1 MTSHKP
7 VARAPSLLARTQ
19 IGGFGEVLQ
28 EILIREQQTT
38 EAQAPSASAGLP
50 DLSAPDVGCHTIYDH
65 GALRDY
71 AERLARASA
80 AHDTPASAGHA
91 PDSYARLRVATV
103 QKKNE
108 PSPPASERDQP
119 RRFAPVRRLQSQ
131 LREVSRTRLALL
143 GLVPLTLLV
152 ASLALGAKHRAVPAN
167 GPPREHAP
175 QRQPNPPRSPDSPKP
190 QPVQPPTSAPPQP
203 LAATQDRAL
212 PAASAGGMPVQP
224 AARAAFRAAFEG
236 RLPQAAALYEAL
248 ASQGD
253 AETFRLA
260 ARLARAGAV
269 RKP

>member
-7 VARAPSLLARTQ
+7 VARSLLERTQ
-19 IGGFGEVLQ
+19 IGGFGEVLH
-28 EILIREQQTT
+28 EILIREQKSG
-38 EAQAPSASAGLP
+38 EVQAPSATVVLP
-50 DLSAPDVGCHTIYDH
+50 DLSAPNAGCHTIYDR

-80 AHDTPASAGHA
+80 ADDAPASAERA
-91 PDSYARLRVATV
+91 PDFYARLRVATV
-103 QKKNE
+103 QEKNE
-108 PSPPASERDQP
+108 PSPPASERDKP
-119 RRFAPVRRLQSQ
+119 RRFALVRRLQSE
-131 LREVSRTRLALL
+131 LRGISRTRLALL
-143 GLVPLTLLV
+143 GLVPLTLFV
-152 ASLALGAKHRAVPAN
+152 ASLALGAKHPAVPVN

-175 QRQPNPPRSPDSPKP
+175 QRQPNPPRSPNSPKP
-190 QPVQPPTSAPPQP
+190 QPVQPPAPAQP
-203 LAATQDRAL
+203 LAATQDRAR
-212 PAASAGGMPVQP
+212 PVASAAGMPVHPAGMP

-248 ASQGD
+248 ASEGD

>member
-7 VARAPSLLARTQ
+7 VARAPSLLDRTQ
-19 IGGFGEVLQ
+19 IGGFGEVLH
-28 EILIREQQTT
+28 EILIREQQTET
-38 EAQAPSASAGLP
+38 QAPSASAGLP
-50 DLSAPDVGCHTIYDH
+50 DLSAPDVGCHTIYDR

-80 AHDTPASAGHA
+80 AHDTPASVGHA
-91 PDSYARLRVATV
+91 PDFYARLRVATV
-103 QKKNE
+103 QEKNKA
-108 PSPPASERDQP
+108 SPPGSEGDQP
-119 RRFAPVRRLQSQ
+119 RRFALVRRLHSE
-131 LREVSRTRLALL
+131 LRGVSRTRLALL

-167 GPPREHAP
+167 GPPRGHAP
-175 QRQPNPPRSPDSPKP
+175 QRQPNPPRSPDSAKP
-190 QPVQPPTSAPPQP
+190 QPVQPPAPLQP
-203 LAATQDRAL
+203 LAATQDRAR
-212 PAASAGGMPVQP
+212 PVASAAGIPVQP

>member
-7 VARAPSLLARTQ
+7 MARARSLLDRTQ
-19 IGGFGEVLQ
+19 IGGFGEVLH
-28 EILIREQQTT
+28 EILIREQQTS
-38 EAQAPSASAGLP
+38 EAQAPSATAGLP
-50 DLSAPDVGCHTIYDH
+50 DLSAPDVGCHTIYDR

-80 AHDTPASAGHA
+80 ADDTPESAGHA
-91 PDSYARLRVATV
+91 PDYARLRVATV
-103 QKKNE
+103 QKKNA
-108 PSPPASERDQP
+108 PSPPASERDKP
-119 RRFAPVRRLQSQ
+119 RRFALVRRLQSQ
-131 LREVSRTRLALL
+131 LRGVSRTRLALL

-152 ASLALGAKHRAVPAN
+152 ASLVLGAKQRAVPAN

-190 QPVQPPTSAPPQP
+190 QPVQPPAAATPQP
-203 LAATQDRAL
+203 LAATQARAL
-212 PAASAGGMPVQP
+212 PAASAGAMPVQP